1 MEYELGELLS
11 YKQPTDY
18 IVKSTDYDYSY
29 NTPLLTAGKSFII
42 GYTNEKQE
50 FFQISL

>member
-29 NTPLLTAGKSFII
+29 NNKR
-42 GYTNEKQE
+42 
-50 FFQISL
+50 